1 LKYLRFLVAVVCWSF
16 GLAGHAQ
23 TGAWLPAGA
32 NTSYPRTLLQAAD
45 IPAVQATLAG
55 SSSARKLYAGLY
67 AGTGATPPTDNTS
80 SGGRRARA
88 TFAKN
93 TAFVLLLNRRPDGA
107 ALASL
112 TEAEQAALL
121 SGAQSALETLNPAV
135 EGVVNYTEWQW
146 RSKELID
153 YLVAYDLLRGAGVPE
168 ASLATAKARL
178 QTFAGNLYQQSNQPF
193 FGVSFYAFVKNN
205 HTLMTAAALG
215 MAAVVLND
223 ATSLSTQQQP
233 RNWINAGMYHLDN
246 VLWQDAQRQSD
257 PAAVAGYAEGPYY
270 FKYAFLNCLPFFRA
284 MGHFLPA
291 GSLPYTVG
299 TRTRDIPNPY
309 YDPRYAR
316 LYDWITAIL
325 LPDGRLP
332 ALEDSYVDMGM
343 PELALTGQRRYVR
356 PLALGN
362 LAPQQ
367 FNTLS
372 SQLRDI
378 TVDMR
383 AAYLAANLQLL
394 AAPADSGLTVLPA
407 SGNLVFRSGPDT
419 LATYLHLY
427 GKNGAAQTNSGGH
440 SQADAGSFLLHA
452 YGQLL
457 ALDAG
462 YLSYGRRAEVG
473 NATNH
478 NLVLV
483 DGAGPAIGTTGAA
496 NDAAA
501 FIQNTFQTSGLRYG
515 EVQTSYQ
522 QAGITRKALFV
533 RGTYFIL
540 ADALAAPVAHTY
552 TWQLHGYGLAGG
564 TPATGTFTD
573 SLTVGAGIWH
583 KNGVQLRAQV
593 VATGGTTYTAAT
605 GNHELTY
612 NTPEQHTTLLAHTTG
627 TSPQFLAALY
637 PYTSAAPRLLAAST
651 AGTAT
656 LSSRGAFLDAAFAQ
670 ADTVLS
676 TVASALPRPLAADGR
691 LNFYST
697 DSLGNFAQLFV
708 QDGRVLQYG
717 AQPMLQASRRA
728 TLSWQQLS
736 GTQFEGYASRATELV
751 LALDFVPGTVTGVG
765 VQRYSYNAAA
775 GQLTVTL
782 TQAGRF
788 FVSSVARPLPVELV
802 RFGARRQPDGTVRLS
817 WQTASELRNTGF
829 TVERRTETTAFRAVG
844 SRPGR
849 GTSATPTSY
858 TLDDLTPP
866 AEQTYYRLVQ
876 TDHDNTTTYSMV
888 ATVPALARQLRV
900 LVQPVPA
907 SQELTITFA
916 GNAAG
921 QQIQLFNQLG
931 QLVVRVPYQPQARL
945 GISHLPPGLYQ
956 LRLVDAHGQP
966 LAPTEKVLIAR

>member
-1 LKYLRFLVAVVCWSF
+1 MFCLSS
-16 GLAGHAQ
+16 HAQ

-32 NTSYPRTLLQAAD
+32 NAAYPRTLLQAAD

-55 SSSARKLYAGLY
+55 SRSAYTLYAGLY

-107 ALASL
+107 ALVPL

-121 SGAQSALETLNPAV
+121 SGAQSALETLNFAV
-135 EGVVNYTEWQW
+135 EPFASFAGASYTEWQW

-153 YLVAYDLLRGAGVPE
+153 YLIAYDLLRGAAVPE
-168 ASLATAKARL
+168 AALATAKARL

-193 FGVSFYAFVKNN
+193 FGVSFYATIKNN

-223 ATSLSTQQQP
+223 ATSLNTQQQP
-233 RNWINAGMYHLDN
+233 QNWINAGIYHLDN

-257 PAAVAGYAEGPYY
+257 PAVVAGYAEGPYY

-291 GSLPYTVG
+291 GTLPYTVG
-299 TRTRDIPNPY
+299 SRTRDIPNPY
-309 YDPRYAR
+309 YDPRYSR

-356 PLALGN
+356 PLALRN

-367 FNTLS
+367 LNTLS

-383 AAYLAANLQLL
+383 AAYLAANLQPL

-452 YGQLL
+452 HGQLL

-462 YLSYGRRAEVG
+462 YLSYSRRAEVG

-501 FIQNTFQTSGLRYG
+501 FVQNTFQTSGLRYG

-522 QAGITRKALFV
+522 QASITRKVLFV
-533 RGTYFIL
+533 RGTYFLL
-540 ADALAAPVAHTY
+540 ADALAAPVPHTY

-564 TPATGTFTD
+564 TAGTGTFTD

-605 GNHELTY
+605 GSHELTY
-612 NTPEQHTTLLAHTTG
+612 NTPEQHTTLLAHATG

-651 AGTAT
+651 ASTAT
-656 LSSRGAFLDAAFAQ
+656 LSSHAAFTDVVFAQ

-676 TVASALPRPLAADGR
+676 TVVSALPEMVAADGR

-708 QDGRVLQYG
+708 QDGRLLQYG
-717 AQPMLQASRRA
+717 PQPMLQASRRA

-736 GTQFEGYASRATELV
+736 GTQYEGYASRATELV
-751 LALDFVPGTVTGVG
+751 LALHFVPGNVTGAG
-765 VQRYSYNAAA
+765 VRSFTYDASTR
-775 GQLTVTL
+775 QLTLTL
-782 TQAGRF
+782 IQAGRF
-788 FVSSVARPLPVELV
+788 FVSAAARPLPVELV
-802 RFGARRQPDGTVRLS
+802 RFGAGRQPDGTVRLS
-817 WQTASELRNTGF
+817 WQTASELRNAGF
-829 TVERRTETTAFRAVG
+829 TVERRTAATTFRAVG

-849 GTSATPTSY
+849 GTTAAPTSY
-858 TLDDLTPP
+858 TIDDLTPP
-866 AEQTYYRLVQ
+866 IEPTYYRLVQ
-876 TDHDNTTTYSMV
+876 TDHDNATTYSAV
-888 ATVPALARQLRV
+888 VIVPGVVRQPRV

-907 SQELTITFA
+907 SQELTVSFA
-916 GNAAG
+916 GAALG
-921 QQIQLFNQLG
+921 QQVQLFNALG
-931 QLVVRVPYQPQARL
+931 QLALQAPYQPQTRL
-945 GISHLPPGLYQ
+945 NISHLPPGLYQ
-956 LRLVDAHGQP
+956 LRLVDTYGQP
-966 LAPTEKVLIAR
+966 LAPTEKILIVR